1 MDLGNQVRKIR
12 ELFVSLWFV
21 TYNKKRYEAHQTD
34 NPLIIC
40 SQLPLGVAYLGVA
53 AGGDM
58 SLLAVRLF
66 DTSKKVVKNMID
78 LNAIAED
85 IRLIVEEEER
95 VLSTL
100 PQALVSGRFNT
111 QNRNIKMLL
120 GHMIDSAGNNQQR
133 LVRLQYAPRCGWS
146 MPDANVGMLVFPDY
160 TQDNDLWI
168 ALQNYL
174 NYPYAE
180 LLMMWKYANLHIA
193 RVIEAID
200 QSKLDNYWIDY
211 QGNRCTLGQM
221 AAGYVDH
228 LRLHVSQIHSL
239 MDVFVS
245 D

>member
-1 MDLGNQVRKIR
+1 
-12 ELFVSLWFV
+12 
-21 TYNKKRYEAHQTD
+21 
-34 NPLIIC
+34 
-40 SQLPLGVAYLGVA
+40 
-53 AGGDM
+53 
-58 SLLAVRLF
+58 
-66 DTSKKVVKNMID
+66 MID

-174 NYPYAE
+174 N
-180 LLMMWKYANLHIA
+180 
-193 RVIEAID
+193 
-200 QSKLDNYWIDY
+200 
-211 QGNRCTLGQM
+211 
-221 AAGYVDH
+221 
-228 LRLHVSQIHSL
+228 
-239 MDVFVS
+239 
-245 D
+245 

>member
-1 MDLGNQVRKIR
+1 
-12 ELFVSLWFV
+12 
-21 TYNKKRYEAHQTD
+21 
-34 NPLIIC
+34 
-40 SQLPLGVAYLGVA
+40 
-53 AGGDM
+53 M

>member
-1 MDLGNQVRKIR
+1 MYDFSDVTRSIR
-12 ELFVSLWFV
+12 E
-21 TYNKKRYEAHQTD
+21 
-34 NPLIIC
+34 I
-40 SQLPLGVAYLGVA
+40 VANEEK
-53 AGGDM
+53 M
-58 SLLAVRLF
+58 LL
-66 DTSKKVVKNMID
+66 
-78 LNAIAED
+78 E
-85 IRLIVEEEER
+85 
-95 VLSTL
+95 L
-100 PQALVSGRFNT
+100 PQDVYTTRFNI
-111 QNRNIKMLL
+111 QDRNIKMLL